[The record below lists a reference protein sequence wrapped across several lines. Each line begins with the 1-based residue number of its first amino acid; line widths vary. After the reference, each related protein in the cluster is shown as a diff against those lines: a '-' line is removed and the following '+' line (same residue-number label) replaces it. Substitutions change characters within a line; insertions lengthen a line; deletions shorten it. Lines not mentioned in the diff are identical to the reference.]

1 MENIQ
6 KLKEWI
12 SDADS
17 EFYYISAENDKLEFE
32 FVAYSGYEY
41 FFESAGFPKDR
52 LTFEFINRNEVSVI
66 ISTESSFLK
75 IKYEI
80 TSNILSVKFL
90 EKNLVEIKTD
100 RFTFTMFREKQQ
112 SNFQ

>member
-1 MENIQ
+1 MKSIQ

-17 EFYYISAENDKLEFE
+17 EFYYVSAENDKLEFE

-41 FFESAGFPKDR
+41 FFESVGFPKDR
-52 LTFEFINRNEVSVI
+52 LTFEFINRNEVAVI
-66 ISTESSFLK
+66 ISTDSSFLK

-80 TSNILSVKFL
+80 TSNILSVRFL

-100 RFTFTMFREKQQ
+100 RFTFTMFREKLQ
-112 SNFQ
+112 SNIQ